1 VEGNVKK
8 EARRRVDCTSECISD
23 FKYSSISIIG
33 EINRM
38 DTVCGNPSRFNAVSM
53 ISSSQHAGASIMIS
67 EYDCLQHS
75 S

>member
-8 EARRRVDCTSECISD
+8 EARRRVDCSSECISD
-23 FKYSSISIIG
+23 FQYSNISIIG

-38 DTVCGNPSRFNAVSM
+38 DIECGNPSRFNAVSM